1 MPNFIEY
8 IDISVKTSYIPEQS
22 VENEQY
28 IFSYAIT
35 IENKGNDKVQLIE
48 RSWLIT
54 DANGDITTVEG
65 EGVVGQKPHLSPS
78 RGYSYSSGCAL
89 KTPVG
94 TMQGFYI
101 FQTATGE
108 RVKAAIPVF
117 SLAIPNILN

>member
-1 MPNFIEY
+1 MPDFIDY

-22 VENEQY
+22 SENEQY
-28 IFSYAIT
+28 IFSYDIT
-35 IENKGNDKVQLIE
+35 IENKGEENVQLIE

-54 DANGDITTVEG
+54 DANGDITMVEG
-65 EGVVGQKPHLSPS
+65 EGVVGQKPHLSPKA
-78 RGYSYSSGCAL
+78 GYKYSSGCAL

-101 FQTATGE
+101 FQTTEGQK
-108 RVKAAIPVF
+108 VKAEIPVF

>member
-1 MPNFIEY
+1 MPNFIDY

-22 VENEQY
+22 SENEQY
-28 IFSYAIT
+28 IFSYDIT
-35 IENKGNDKVQLIE
+35 IENKGEGKVQLIE

-54 DANGDITTVEG
+54 DANGDVTMVEG
-65 EGVVGQKPHLSPS
+65 EGVVGQKPHLSPKG
-78 RGYSYSSGCAL
+78 GYRYSSGCAL

-101 FQTATGE
+101 FQTAEGQK
-108 RVKAAIPVF
+108 VKAEIPVF